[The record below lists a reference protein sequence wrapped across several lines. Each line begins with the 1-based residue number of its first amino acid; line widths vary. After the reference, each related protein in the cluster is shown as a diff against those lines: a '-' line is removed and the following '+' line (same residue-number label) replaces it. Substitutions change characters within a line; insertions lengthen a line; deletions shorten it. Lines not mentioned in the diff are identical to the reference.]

1 MKPVVVLTEKTVRLA
16 CRASDKEGAIR
27 QAGELLVRAG
37 LVAPSYV
44 EGMLAREAVASTFLG
59 DGIALPHGRFAD
71 WTSILHP
78 GLSLAQFP
86 AGVAWNAGETAYLVI
101 GLAAAGG
108 EHLEVLT
115 NLTRVLED
123 PTMAAELAKTASV
136 GAVLERL
143 NGSPASRLPGGG
155 ARS

>member
-16 CRASDKEGAIR
+16 CRASDKAGAIR

-59 DGIALPHGRFAD
+59 NGIALPHGRFVD
-71 WTSILHP
+71 WTSILRP
-78 GLSLAQFP
+78 GLSVAQFP
-86 AGVAWNAGETAYLVI
+86 AGVAWNAEETAYLVI
-101 GLAAAGG
+101 ALAAAGG

-123 PTMAAELAKTASV
+123 LTLAAELAKTSSV
-136 GAVLERL
+136 GVVLERL
-143 NGSPASRLPGGG
+143 NGSLASRLPAGD

>member
-1 MKPVVVLTEKTVRLA
+1 MKPVVMLTEETVRLA

-37 LVAPSYV
+37 LVEPMYV

-59 DGIALPHGRFAD
+59 NGIALPHGRFTD
-71 WTSILHP
+71 WTRILRP

-86 AGVAWNAGETAYLVI
+86 AGVAWNAGETAYLVVA
-101 GLAAAGG
+101 LAAAGG

-115 NLTRVLED
+115 NVTRVLED
-123 PTMAAELAKTASV
+123 PTLAAELAKTASV
-136 GAVLERL
+136 GVVLEQL
-143 NGSPASRLPGGG
+143 NGSLAPRLPSEG